1 MRKYLYSFIALGAL
15 LYTSCSTEMPEETIS
30 QTREIPQSIA
40 IDFEADTRLHLE
52 NGKTTPTV
60 GDNFYVFNKRDCAD
74 TYTYKGERTENNGY
88 ILEQT
93 AQAWQSANQYKV
105 TDKVLVIHSDG
116 LYKGATMP
124 VNNNSFSSAQVI
136 VSRNQKYLKDSFSSA
151 ATNGDIVAPMVSIS
165 DDINSIYMKNVC
177 GWIKLQVTGN
187 GESVTKIDLYG
198 NHEENIVTGSMIY
211 NTNLSLPDLSVASI
225 SSGYHKVTMTFDND
239 NQEDSHSTAT
249 LSSTPTDFYFTMLP
263 VEFTDGFTV
272 KITCTD
278 GTVMTKS
285 TSKKIK
291 INRNE
296 IQAMEPFA
304 YAGEQIELDFSNMSI
319 AQFNDLTYT
328 QGYANT
334 FEVKLANGNEI
345 GNSFFIFYNPDYQ
358 PSGEGDAGTLNGEY
372 EIVVTE
378 IGTKSFDKKVFIADA
393 SYCYFT
399 DDGSTYYF
407 KSGTVTVS
415 GNNASTTM
423 VFDAIVTNSEGGELP
438 LKSQCILTN
447 MCYTTKESVEL
458 PQSFIYQASG
468 GYFTMQSTSGQKT
481 MTIELKTTATKPE
494 LLSGKT
500 FTDTAITDCISSGSI
515 PRDEV
520 SSYDKLVGSISF
532 SLENFKHTMT
542 TKGLK
547 FVDVAGNIYQIKD
560 GSYNVNFKPG
570 TINSGAGGLL

>member
-1 MRKYLYSFIALGAL
+1 
-15 LYTSCSTEMPEETIS
+15 
-30 QTREIPQSIA
+30 
-40 IDFEADTRLHLE
+40 
-52 NGKTTPTV
+52 
-60 GDNFYVFNKRDCAD
+60 
-74 TYTYKGERTENNGY
+74 
-88 ILEQT
+88 
-93 AQAWQSANQYKV
+93 
-105 TDKVLVIHSDG
+105 
-116 LYKGATMP
+116 
-124 VNNNSFSSAQVI
+124 
-136 VSRNQKYLKDSFSSA
+136 
-151 ATNGDIVAPMVSIS
+151 
-165 DDINSIYMKNVC
+165 
-177 GWIKLQVTGN
+177 
-187 GESVTKIDLYG
+187 
-198 NHEENIVTGSMIY
+198 MIY

-296 IQAMEPFA
+296 IQAMEPFT

-494 LLSGKT
+494 LLTGKT

-515 PRDEV
+515 PKDELI
-520 SSYDKLVGSISF
+520 SYDKLVGSISF

-560 GSYNVNFKPG
+560 GSYNVTFKPG
-570 TINSGAGGLL
+570 TINSGGGGWW

>member
-1 MRKYLYSFIALGAL
+1 MC
-15 LYTSCSTEMPEETIS
+15 TSCSTEMQEEAIS
-30 QTREIPQSIA
+30 QTREIPQSIVVN
-40 IDFEADTRLHLE
+40 FESDTRVHLE

-116 LYKGATMP
+116 LYNGATMP

-151 ATNGDIVAPMVSIS
+151 ATNGDIVVPMVSIS

-187 GESVTKIDLYG
+187 GESVKKIDLYG
-198 NHEENIVTGSMIY
+198 NHEEDIVTGSMIY

-291 INRNE
+291 IKINRNE

-304 YAGEQIELDFSNMSI
+304 YAGEQIELDFSNMSMV
-319 AQFNDLTYT
+319 QFNDLTYT

-334 FEVKLANGNEI
+334 FEVKLANGNEQ

-399 DDGSTYYF
+399 DEGSTYYF

-438 LKSQCILTN
+438 LKSQCTLES
-447 MCYTTKESVEL
+447 MGYTTLTKAKDLGFS
-458 PQSFIYQASG
+458 SFVYQAAG
-468 GYFTMQSTSGQKT
+468 GYFTMQSTSGQNT
-481 MTIELKTTATKPE
+481 MTIELKTTAKTPNE
-494 LLSGKT
+494 LKDKT
-500 FTDTAITDCISSGSI
+500 FTDTALTDYISSGSL
-515 PRDEV
+515 RMGDLT
-520 SSYDKLVGSISF
+520 SYDTLAGSITF
-532 SLENFKHTMT
+532 TVKGLNYTMT

-547 FVDVAGNIYQIKD
+547 FIDGAGNIYQIPD
-560 GSYNVNFKPG
+560 GGYSVSLKQG
-570 TINSGAGGLL
+570 TINSGGGGWL